1 MLSFIFDVYLAPHNA
16 LYMKEIAKEAW
27 NYTFSE
33 QPSGDY
39 VLSVVCGGVGVYEF
53 VIRLTAVQA
62 AAYERE
68 GIPYISRLADQV
80 RHDQSPF
87 AEQQV

>member
-1 MLSFIFDVYLAPHNA
+1 
-16 LYMKEIAKEAW
+16 MKEIAKEAW

-33 QPSGDY
+33 HRPGDY

-53 VIRLTAVQA
+53 EIRLTAAQI

-68 GIPYISRLADQV
+68 GIPYISRLAEQV
-80 RHDQSPF
+80 RHDQAPF
-87 AEQQV
+87 HAQKA